1 MEWIRLGDIASKI
14 TKGTTPTS
22 VGYDFIECGINFVKV
37 ESITENR
44 KFISSKFAHISEECN
59 EKLNRSQLKENDILF
74 SIAGVIGRTAIVHE
88 DILPANTNQ
97 ALAIIRVP
105 NGRIDYSFLAYALES
120 PMVRKQYEKQQQG
133 VAQINVSLQNV
144 GDFLIPRLELEE
156 QRRIAATLNKVSDL
170 IAKRRAQLDKLDL
183 LVKARFVEMFGDIT
197 ANPKGWKKEKLQSH
211 IDMIAGFP
219 FNSSGYSEN
228 GVKICGGLIIMPDQI
243 KWDECKFWPDSLGYE
258 PFLLQ
263 EGDIV
268 VALDR
273 PWISEGFKIGEIQ
286 AEDLPALLI
295 QRTARIRGRDITQ
308 QFLLYL
314 LKDKAFE
321 RHCTITGSLVPHISN
336 KDINSYEVI
345 LPPFEFQQ
353 KFDGF
358 CNKSKLSKLT
368 IQQSLDKLETLK
380 KALMQQYFG

>member
-1 MEWIRLGDIASKI
+1 MVKLGDICEILDSK
-14 TKGTTPTS
+14 
-22 VGYDFIECGINFVKV
+22 
-37 ESITENR
+37 
-44 KFISSKFAHISEECN
+44 
-59 EKLNRSQLKENDILF
+59 
-74 SIAGVIGRTAIVHE
+74 
-88 DILPANTNQ
+88 
-97 ALAIIRVP
+97 RVP
-105 NGRIDYSFLAYALES
+105 VTAADRQPGPYPYYGANGVQDYVADYIFDDELVLLAEDGGNFGSKDKPIAYRISGKCWVNNHAHVLKPKQGLDVDYLCYSLMFYDVSGLINGATRQKLTQVD
-120 PMVRKQYEKQQQG
+120 MRKME
-133 VAQINVSLQNV
+133 
-144 GDFLIPRLELEE
+144 IPVPPLEE
-156 QRRIAATLNKVSDL
+156 QRRIAALLDKVSDL

-197 ANPKGWKKEKLQSH
+197 ANPKGWKKEKLQNH
-211 IDMIAGFP
+211 IDMITGFP

-258 PFLLQ
+258 QFLLQ

-353 KFDGF
+353 KFDEF

>member
-1 MEWIRLGDIASKI
+1 MARFEEVFSDETKRGRKIQTCEYLPTGKYPIIDQGQAQIAGYTNLEEGLFKDVPAIIFGDHTRVIKYVDFPFFLGAD
-14 TKGTTPTS
+14 G
-22 VGYDFIECGINFVKV
+22 VKV
-37 ESITENR
+37 
-44 KFISSKFAHISEECN
+44 
-59 EKLNRSQLKENDILF
+59 LKAKIDDVSYKYLF
-74 SIAGVIGRTAIVHE
+74 
-88 DILPANTNQ
+88 
-97 ALAIIRVP
+97 
-105 NGRIDYSFLAYALES
+105 Y
-120 PMVRKQYEKQQQG
+120 
-133 VAQINVSLQNV
+133 SLQNAR
-144 GDFLIPRLELEE
+144 IPNTGYNRHYKWLKEVDIPLPELEE
-156 QRRIAATLNKVSDL
+156 QRRIAALLDKVSDL

-211 IDMIAGFP
+211 IDMITGFP

-258 PFLLQ
+258 QFLLQ
-263 EGDIV
+263 EDDIV

-273 PWISEGFKIGEIQ
+273 PWISEGFKIGEIR

-345 LPPFEFQQ
+345 LPPHELQQQFEEFFH
-353 KFDGF
+353 KI
-358 CNKSKLSKLT
+358 KILKLT
-368 IQQSLDKLETLK
+368 AQQSVDKLEVLK

>member
-1 MEWIRLGDIASKI
+1 MFSKTVNIKDVCSEIFAGGDAPKDKMSLQATAEYTIPIYSNGEENNGLYGYTDSPRVTAPSITVSARGTIGYTAIRTEPFVPIVRLITLTPIPDIIDIRYLYYAVKNYNFAGS
-14 TKGTTPTS
+14 GTSIPQLTVPMIKN
-22 VGYDFIECGINFVKV
+22 YDFP
-37 ESITENR
+37 
-44 KFISSKFAHISEECN
+44 
-59 EKLNRSQLKENDILF
+59 
-74 SIAGVIGRTAIVHE
+74 
-88 DILPANTNQ
+88 LPP
-97 ALAIIRVP
+97 I
-105 NGRIDYSFLAYALES
+105 
-120 PMVRKQYEKQQQG
+120 
-133 VAQINVSLQNV
+133 
-144 GDFLIPRLELEE
+144 EE
-156 QRRIAATLNKVSDL
+156 QCRIAALLDKVSDL
-170 IAKRRAQLDKLDL
+170 IAKRRVQLDKLDL

-197 ANPKGWKKEKLQSH
+197 ANPKGWKKEKLQNH

-243 KWDECKFWPDSLGYE
+243 KWGECKFWPDSLGYE
-258 PFLLQ
+258 QFLLQ
-263 EGDIV
+263 EDDIV

-345 LPPFEFQQ
+345 LPPYELQQQFEEFSH
-353 KFDGF
+353 KI
-358 CNKSKLSKLT
+358 KSLKLT
-368 IQQSLDKLETLK
+368 AQMSLDKLETLK

>member
-1 MEWIRLGDIASKI
+1 MARLESICRVIVDGDWIESKDQSESGIRLIQTGNIGVGEYLDKSNRAKYITAETFERLKCTEVFPGDIL
-14 TKGTTPTS
+14 
-22 VGYDFIECGINFVKV
+22 
-37 ESITENR
+37 
-44 KFISSKFAHISEECN
+44 ISR
-59 EKLNRSQLKENDILF
+59 LPDP
-74 SIAGVIGRTAIVHE
+74 IGRAC
-88 DILPANTNQ
+88 A
-97 ALAIIRVP
+97 VP
-105 NGRIDYSFLAYALES
+105 
-120 PMVRKQYEKQQQG
+120 
-133 VAQINVSLQNV
+133 QNV
-144 GDFLIPRLELEE
+144 GKAITAVDCTIVRLDSALCDINYFINYTQSVRYSSELSKFLAGTTRTRISRKNLEKIDIPLPSLEE
-156 QRRIAATLNKVSDL
+156 QRRIAALLDKVSDL

-211 IDMIAGFP
+211 IDMITGFP

-258 PFLLQ
+258 QFLLQ
-263 EGDIV
+263 KDDIV

-273 PWISEGFKIGEIQ
+273 PWISEGFKIGEIR

-295 QRTARIRGRDITQ
+295 QRTARIRGRNITQ

-345 LPPFEFQQ
+345 LPPYELQQQFEEFSH
-353 KFDGF
+353 KI
-358 CNKSKLSKLT
+358 KSLKLT
-368 IQQSLDKLETLK
+368 AQQSLDKLEIVK
-380 KALMQQYFG
+380 KALMQKYFG

>member
-1 MEWIRLGDIASKI
+1 MARFEDVFSDETKQGRKIQTSEYLSAGKYPVIDQGQAQIAGYTNLEDGLFKDVPAIVFGDHTRIVKYIDSPFFLGAD
-14 TKGTTPTS
+14 G
-22 VGYDFIECGINFVKV
+22 VKV
-37 ESITENR
+37 LKAKVEGTDCKYLFYCLQNAKIPNTGYNR
-44 KFISSKFAHISEECN
+44 HFKW
-59 EKLNRSQLKENDILF
+59 LKEVEIP
-74 SIAGVIGRTAIVHE
+74 
-88 DILPANTNQ
+88 LP
-97 ALAIIRVP
+97 P
-105 NGRIDYSFLAYALES
+105 
-120 PMVRKQYEKQQQG
+120 
-133 VAQINVSLQNV
+133 
-144 GDFLIPRLELEE
+144 LEE
-156 QRRIAATLNKVSDL
+156 QRRIAALLDKVSDL
-170 IAKRRAQLDKLDL
+170 ISKRRAQLDKLDL
-183 LVKARFVEMFGDIT
+183 LVRARFVEIFGDIT

-211 IDMIAGFP
+211 IDMITGFP

-243 KWDECKFWPDSLGYE
+243 KWDECRFWPDSLGYE
-258 PFLLQ
+258 QFLLQ
-263 EGDIV
+263 EDDIV

-273 PWISEGFKIGEIQ
+273 PWISEGFKIGEIR

-345 LPPFEFQQ
+345 LPPYELEQQFEEFSH
-353 KFDGF
+353 KI
-358 CNKSKLSKLT
+358 KSLKLT
-368 IQQSLDKLETLK
+368 AQKSLDKLETLK